1 MEQIPD
7 FWRTEVY
14 HPLFVHFPIGLLLT
28 AFLFKII
35 ALKYSRELWEM
46 GGNVLLFLGTIGLW
60 IAVYTGDRA
69 GAAVTRGLCDP
80 TILKDH
86 ENFGYYAGYL
96 FSAALVLELLRLS
109 KNAILV
115 RKSFLLKILSIILL
129 ALGAAT
135 LTYVGHLGATLVYQQ
150 GAGVYHPSEDCSE
163 FE

>member
-28 AFLFKII
+28 AFLFKLIS
-35 ALKYSRELWEM
+35 LKFSREVWEL
-46 GGNVLLFLGTIGLW
+46 GGTILLFLGTIGIW
-60 IAVYTGDRA
+60 IAIYTGDRA
-69 GAAVTRGLCDP
+69 GSVVTRGLCDP

-86 ENFGYYAGYL
+86 ENFAYYAGYL
-96 FSAALVLELLRLS
+96 FSIALIVELLRLS

-115 RKSFLLKILSIILL
+115 NKSFLLKLFSIIILT
-129 ALGAAT
+129 LGVVT

-150 GAGVYHPSEDCSE
+150 GAGVYQPSGDCAE

>member
-28 AFLFKII
+28 AFLFKLI
-35 ALKYSRELWEM
+35 ALKFSREVWEL
-46 GGNVLLFLGTIGLW
+46 GGTILLFLGTIGIW
-60 IAVYTGDRA
+60 IAIYTGDRA
-69 GAAVTRGLCDP
+69 GSVVTRGLCDP

-86 ENFGYYAGYL
+86 ENFAYYAAYL
-96 FSAALVLELLRLS
+96 FSAALVLEILRLS
-109 KNAILV
+109 KNGILV
-115 RKSFLLKILSIILL
+115 NKSFLLKILSVILL
-129 ALGAAT
+129 TLGSAA

-150 GAGVYHPSEDCSE
+150 GAGVYQPSGDCAE